1 MHRIE
6 VDHRSIFY
14 RDEGDGPAV
23 VLLHGFL
30 CDSRAWRPQ
39 LRDLSDGYRV
49 VAWDAA
55 GAGPSDDP
63 PETFSIADWADDL
76 RRLLEALAVEE
87 AHVVGLSWGGLVAQ
101 AFYGLYPS
109 RVRSLVLSDTYAG
122 WKGSLP
128 PDVVAKRLTRCLS
141 ESELAPAELVAR
153 WVPMEFFTEA
163 VSDEVTSAM
172 ADIVSDFHPL
182 GFRLMARSLAENDT
196 TSLLPTI
203 RVPTLLLWGEADQ
216 RSPIEVAERFRDAIP
231 NAELRVTPRRRTREQ
246 LGAARR
252 IHLAFP
258 PVPVVE
264 SPGLTE
270 IQQAG

>member
-1 MHRIE
+1 MHRVD
-6 VDHRSIFY
+6 VDHRPIFY
-14 RDEGDGPAV
+14 RDEGEGPAL

-30 CDSRAWRPQ
+30 CDSRAWAPQ

-55 GAGPSDDP
+55 GAGASDDP
-63 PETFSIADWADDL
+63 PETFTITDWAEDL
-76 RRLLEALAVEE
+76 ARLLDALALEE
-87 AHVVGLSWGGLVAQ
+87 AHIVGLSWGGLVAQ
-101 AFYGLYPS
+101 AFYGRHPS

-122 WKGSLP
+122 WKGSLAA
-128 PDVVAKRLTRCLS
+128 DAVEKRLARCIS

-153 WVPMEFFTEA
+153 WVPMEFFTET

-172 ADIVSDFHPL
+172 ADIVSGFHPL

-203 RVPTLLLWGEADQ
+203 RVPTLLLWGEGDQ

-231 NAELRVTPRRRTREQ
+231 NAELQIIPGAGHVSNMEQPDLFTSHVRRFLSSR
-246 LGAARR
+246 LSG
-252 IHLAFP
+252 
-258 PVPVVE
+258 
-264 SPGLTE
+264 
-270 IQQAG
+270 

>member
-1 MHRIE
+1 MLRIE

-23 VLLHGFL
+23 VLLHGLL
-30 CDSRAWRPQ
+30 CDSRAWGPQ
-39 LRDLSDGYRV
+39 LSDLSKGFQV

-55 GAGPSDDP
+55 GAGASDDP
-63 PETFSIADWADDL
+63 PETFTITDWAEDL
-76 RRLLEALAVEE
+76 ARLLDALALEE
-87 AHVVGLSWGGLVAQ
+87 AHIVGLSWGGLVAQ
-101 AFYGLYPS
+101 AFYARYPS
-109 RVRSLVLSDTYAG
+109 RARSLVLSDTYAG

-128 PDVVAKRLTRCLS
+128 ADAVEKRLVRCLS
-141 ESELAPAELVAR
+141 ESELAPAELVER

-172 ADIVSDFHPL
+172 ADIVSGFHPR

-203 RVPTLLLWGEADQ
+203 RVPTLLLWGEGDQ

-231 NAELRVTPRRRTREQ
+231 NAELQIIPAAGHVSNMEQPDAFTAHVRRF
-246 LGAARR
+246 LAARK
-252 IHLAFP
+252 
-258 PVPVVE
+258 
-264 SPGLTE
+264 
-270 IQQAG
+270 

>member
-14 RDEGDGPAV
+14 RDEGEGTAI

-30 CDSRAWRPQ
+30 CDSRAWDHQ
-39 LRDLSDGYRV
+39 LRTLSDGSRV

-55 GAGPSDDP
+55 GAGASDDP
-63 PETFSIADWADDL
+63 PETFTITDWAED
-76 RRLLEALAVEE
+76 RGRLLDALAIEE
-87 AHVVGLSWGGLVAQ
+87 ADVVGLSWGGLVAQ
-101 AFYGLYPS
+101 AFYVRYPS

-128 PDVVAKRLTRCLS
+128 ADAVEKRLARCLS
-141 ESELAPAELVAR
+141 ESQLAPAELVER

-163 VSDEVTSAM
+163 ASDEVTSAM
-172 ADIVSDFHPL
+172 ADIVSDFHPR

-203 RVPTLLLWGEADQ
+203 RVPTLLLWGEADR
-216 RSPIEVAERFRDAIP
+216 RSPIDVAEQFRDAIP
-231 NAELRVTPRRRTREQ
+231 DAEVRIIPAAGHVSNMEQPDLVTSHVHRFLSSR
-246 LGAARR
+246 L
-252 IHLAFP
+252 
-258 PVPVVE
+258 
-264 SPGLTE
+264 PG
-270 IQQAG
+270 

>member
-14 RDEGDGPAV
+14 CDEGKGAPI

-30 CDSRAWRPQ
+30 CDSRAWGPQ
-39 LRDLSDGYRV
+39 LHDLSEGSRV

-55 GAGPSDDP
+55 GAGASDDP
-63 PETFSIADWADDL
+63 PETFTITDWAEDL
-76 RRLLEALAVEE
+76 GKLLDALAIEE
-87 AHVVGLSWGGLVAQ
+87 ADVVGLSWGGLVAQ
-101 AFYGLYPS
+101 AFYGRYPS

-122 WKGSLP
+122 WMGSLP
-128 PDVVAKRLTRCLS
+128 VVAVEKRLARCLS

-172 ADIVSDFHPL
+172 ASIVSDFHPR
-182 GFRLMARSLAENDT
+182 GFRLMARSLAVNDT

-216 RSPIEVAERFRDAIP
+216 RSPIDVAERFRDAIP
-231 NAELRVTPRRRTREQ
+231 HAELRIIPAAGHVSNMEQPDAFTAHVRRF
-246 LGAARR
+246 LMA
-252 IHLAFP
+252 
-258 PVPVVE
+258 
-264 SPGLTE
+264 SK
-270 IQQAG
+270 

>member
-1 MHRIE
+1 MNRPSMHRID

-30 CDSRAWRPQ
+30 CDSRAWGPQ
-39 LRDLSDGYRV
+39 LRDLSDRFRV

-55 GAGPSDDP
+55 GAGASDDP
-63 PETFSIADWADDL
+63 PEAFTITDWAEDL
-76 RRLLEALAVEE
+76 RKMLDALTVER

-101 AFYGLYPS
+101 AFYGRYQS

-128 PDVVAKRLTRCLS
+128 ADAVAKRLARCLS
-141 ESELAPAELVAR
+141 ESELAPDELVAR
-153 WVPMEFFTEA
+153 WVPMEFFTES
-163 VSDEVTSAM
+163 VSDDVTSAM
-172 ADIVSDFHPL
+172 AEIVADFHPH

-216 RSPIEVAERFRDAIP
+216 RSPIDVAERFREAIP
-231 NAELRVTPRRRTREQ
+231 TAELRIIPGAGHVSNMEQPDLFTSHVRQFLSPR
-246 LGAARR
+246 L
-252 IHLAFP
+252 
-258 PVPVVE
+258 
-264 SPGLTE
+264 PG
-270 IQQAG
+270 

>member
-1 MHRIE
+1 MHRID
-6 VDHRSIFY
+6 VGHRSIFY
-14 RDEGDGPAV
+14 RDEGEGPAL

-30 CDSRAWRPQ
+30 CDSRAWAPQ
-39 LRDLSDGYRV
+39 LRDLSKGFQV

-55 GAGPSDDP
+55 GAGASDDP
-63 PETFSIADWADDL
+63 PETFTITDWAEDL
-76 RRLLEALAVEE
+76 ARLLDALALEE
-87 AHVVGLSWGGLVAQ
+87 AHIVGLSWGGLVAQ
-101 AFYGLYPS
+101 AFFGRYPS

-141 ESELAPAELVAR
+141 ESELASAELVER

-172 ADIVSDFHPL
+172 ADIVSGFHPL

-203 RVPTLLLWGEADQ
+203 RVPTLLLWGEGDQ
-216 RSPIEVAERFRDAIP
+216 RSPIQVAERFRDAIP
-231 NAELRVTPRRRTREQ
+231 NAELQIIPGAGHVSNLEQPDAFTTHVRRF
-246 LGAARR
+246 LMAR
-252 IHLAFP
+252 
-258 PVPVVE
+258 
-264 SPGLTE
+264 G
-270 IQQAG
+270 

>member
-1 MHRIE
+1 MHRVD

-14 RDEGDGPAV
+14 RDEGEGPAL

-30 CDSRAWRPQ
+30 CDSRAWAPQ

-55 GAGPSDDP
+55 GAGASDDP
-63 PETFSIADWADDL
+63 PETFTITDWAEDL
-76 RRLLEALAVEE
+76 ARLLDALALEE
-87 AHVVGLSWGGLVAQ
+87 AHIVGLSWGGLVAQ
-101 AFYGLYPS
+101 AFYGRHPS

-122 WKGSLP
+122 WKGSLAA
-128 PDVVAKRLTRCLS
+128 DAVEKRLARCLS
-141 ESELAPAELVAR
+141 ESELPPAELVAR
-153 WVPMEFFTEA
+153 WVPMEFFTET

-172 ADIVSDFHPL
+172 AAIVFDFHPR

-203 RVPTLLLWGEADQ
+203 RVPTLLLWGEGDQ

-231 NAELRVTPRRRTREQ
+231 NAELQIIPGAGHVSNMEQPDLFTSHVRRFLSSR
-246 LGAARR
+246 LSG
-252 IHLAFP
+252 
-258 PVPVVE
+258 
-264 SPGLTE
+264 
-270 IQQAG
+270 

>member
-14 RDEGDGPAV
+14 RDEGDGPLV

-30 CDSRAWRPQ
+30 CDSRAWEPQ
-39 LRDLSDGYRV
+39 LSDLSKGFQV

-55 GAGPSDDP
+55 GAGASDDP
-63 PETFSIADWADDL
+63 PEAFTITDWAEDL
-76 RRLLEALAVEE
+76 VRLLDALAVET

-128 PDVVAKRLTRCLS
+128 TDAVEKRLTRCLS
-141 ESELAPAELVAR
+141 ESELAPGELVAR

-172 ADIVSDFHPL
+172 SAIVFDFHPL

-203 RVPTLLLWGEADQ
+203 RVPTLLLWGEADL
-216 RSPIEVAERFRDAIP
+216 RSPIDVAGRFRDAIP
-231 NAELRVTPRRRTREQ
+231 NAELQIIPGAGHVSNMEQPDAFTTHVRRF
-246 LGAARR
+246 LAARK
-252 IHLAFP
+252 
-258 PVPVVE
+258 
-264 SPGLTE
+264 
-270 IQQAG
+270 

>member
-1 MHRIE
+1 MHRVD

-14 RDEGDGPAV
+14 RDEGEGPAL

-30 CDSRAWRPQ
+30 CDSRAWAPQ

-55 GAGPSDDP
+55 GAGASDDP
-63 PETFSIADWADDL
+63 PETFTITDWAEDL
-76 RRLLEALAVEE
+76 ARLLDALALEE
-87 AHVVGLSWGGLVAQ
+87 AHIVGLSWGGLVAQ
-101 AFYGLYPS
+101 AFYGRHPS

-122 WKGSLP
+122 WKGSLAA
-128 PDVVAKRLTRCLS
+128 DAVEKRLARCIS

-153 WVPMEFFTEA
+153 WVPMEFFTET

-172 ADIVSDFHPL
+172 ADIVSGFHPL

-203 RVPTLLLWGEADQ
+203 RVPTLLLWGEGDQ

-231 NAELRVTPRRRTREQ
+231 NAELQIIPGAGHVSNMEQPDLFTSHVRRFLSSR
-246 LGAARR
+246 LSG
-252 IHLAFP
+252 
-258 PVPVVE
+258 
-264 SPGLTE
+264 
-270 IQQAG
+270 

>member
-14 RDEGDGPAV
+14 RDEGEGTAI

-30 CDSRAWRPQ
+30 CDSRAWDHQ
-39 LRDLSDGYRV
+39 LRTLSDGSRV

-55 GAGPSDDP
+55 GAGASDDP
-63 PETFSIADWADDL
+63 PETFTITDWAEDL
-76 RRLLEALAVEE
+76 GRLLDALAIEE
-87 AHVVGLSWGGLVAQ
+87 ADVVGLSWGGLVAQ
-101 AFYGLYPS
+101 AFYVRYPS

-128 PDVVAKRLTRCLS
+128 ADAVEKRLARCLS
-141 ESELAPAELVAR
+141 ESQLAPAELVER

-163 VSDEVTSAM
+163 ASDEVTSAM
-172 ADIVSDFHPL
+172 ADIVSDFHPR

-203 RVPTLLLWGEADQ
+203 RVPTLLLWGEADR
-216 RSPIEVAERFRDAIP
+216 RSPIDVAEQFRDAIP
-231 NAELRVTPRRRTREQ
+231 DAELRIIPAAGHVSNMEQPDRFTSHVRRFLSSR
-246 LGAARR
+246 L
-252 IHLAFP
+252 
-258 PVPVVE
+258 
-264 SPGLTE
+264 PG
-270 IQQAG
+270 